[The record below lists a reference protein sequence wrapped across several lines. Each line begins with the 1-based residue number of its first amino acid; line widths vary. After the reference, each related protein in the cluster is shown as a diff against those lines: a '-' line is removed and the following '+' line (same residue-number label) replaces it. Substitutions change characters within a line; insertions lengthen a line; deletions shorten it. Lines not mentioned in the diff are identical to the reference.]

1 MKVIYD
7 KESDIL
13 DILFTD
19 ETVSE
24 SDAVGDSFIVDYSK
38 DGKIVSIEILDA
50 SKNIGPDIM

>member
-19 ETVSE
+19 ETISE
-24 SDAVGDSFIVDYSK
+24 SDEVGDSFIVDYGK

-50 SKNIGPDIM
+50 SKNISSDIK